1 MDTIWLAS
9 GKSGGGPPQSK
20 TLPRRTVTR
29 VNAKRLGLLQPSGAL
44 TKCAYVNMNCYSKR
58 RRAEDCAPYRHDN
71 SVKMHPNSC
80 IMPCLR
86 AWVLA
91 RRCSNAASSASMS
104 DRVRILPTKVRA
116 LNP

>member
-44 TKCAYVNMNCYSKR
+44 TKCAYVNMNCYSCD
-58 RRAEDCAPYRHDN
+58 AL
-71 SVKMHPNSC
+71 V
-80 IMPCLR
+80 
-86 AWVLA
+86 
-91 RRCSNAASSASMS
+91 AS
-104 DRVRILPTKVRA
+104 
-116 LNP
+116 